1 MTSYTVPNN
10 IHDLQSSRLL
20 RVADVV
26 RITQLSSSQVYS
38 LIQEGVLTAI
48 RFGYALR
55 IRPEDLDEFIKEN
68 KTNNFNRFGL
78 RS

>member
-1 MTSYTVPNN
+1 MTSYAVPNN
-10 IHDLQSSRLL
+10 VQELQSARLL
-20 RVADVV
+20 KVADVV

-55 IRPEDLDEFIKEN
+55 IRPADLDEFIQEN
-68 KTNNFNRFGL
+68 KTDNFNRFGL